1 MNMIELLPKDLHA
14 LKINSIKKQLANI
27 PTVKIKD
34 VRRNNKLSRYAYFDG
49 HYHLVDSK
57 RGAELARLADERR
70 RLTEELQILK
80 SAWYAVYREPVP
92 EMIQPHPV
100 KRVFVGYG
108 GQLVKLDRKFYEDLQ
123 PESNPMFLE
132 YKKYFY
138 NGVYYRSKAEREIA
152 KIYTNLGIEFKYEP
166 AVLLNAS
173 NTETYT
179 DFVGWDS
186 ITESCFFHEHMGMK
200 SLADYAHKAV
210 LAMSDYTSAGILP
223 GVDIIYTFEDADY
236 NFDPELTI
244 MQLSLLIQNRLRN
257 TYYPT
262 VGK

>member
-14 LKINSIKKQLANI
+14 LKINTIKKRLALL
-27 PTVKIKD
+27 PDVRIKD
-34 VRRNNKLSRYAYFDG
+34 IRRNNKLSRYASYDG
-49 HYHLVDSK
+49 HYYLVDSE
-57 RGAELARLADERR
+57 RGAALARIADEHR

-92 EMIQPHPV
+92 ETVLPHPV

-108 GQLVKLDRKFYEDLQ
+108 GQLVKMDRKFYDSLQ

-132 YKKYFY
+132 HKKFFY
-138 NGVYYRSKAEREIA
+138 NGIYYRSKAECAIA
-152 KIYTNLGIEFKYEP
+152 KVYTDLGIEFKYEP

-173 NTETYT
+173 NFETYS

-210 LAMSDYTSAGILP
+210 MTMSDYTSAGILP
-223 GVDIIYTFEDADY
+223 NVDIIYTFEDANY
-236 NFDPELTI
+236 TVDPELTVS
-244 MQLSLLIQNRLRN
+244 QLSLLIQNRLRN
-257 TYYPT
+257 AYRPE
-262 VGK
+262 VGS